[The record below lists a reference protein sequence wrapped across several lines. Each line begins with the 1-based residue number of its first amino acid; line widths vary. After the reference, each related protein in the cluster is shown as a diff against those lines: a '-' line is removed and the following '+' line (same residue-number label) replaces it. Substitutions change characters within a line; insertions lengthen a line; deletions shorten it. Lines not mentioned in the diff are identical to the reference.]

1 MKVYAHFFSGRL
13 VGILM
18 CLYMTYRVR
27 FFVPLKNLS
36 INNADPVSTLNLD
49 VYNKTFGV
57 QYWKKKKNF
66 ANQDDIFFFPILST
80 ILVPTK
86 GEIIIIEFEANIG
99 QFSEIILSTVHKI
112 PYVVYSL
119 EPVDSLFQ
127 LMKNRSISLRKQP
140 NDKHFLYNIG
150 ISDRSGR
157 FPIYTHVPNQ
167 PGAASTLGKGLKSNF
182 KLIGEVP
189 ISTLPEF
196 IKINNIKTPIS
207 FVKIDVEGFEPEVI
221 LGMNLTV
228 NAAIYPL
235 FLFETG
241 GTWLDDRSV
250 LARTHTVKSFVQ
262 MLNNFGYDCFYIG
275 NPYLLPLTGQNW
287 DDSFDN
293 MSRSTN
299 ILAVLRASQ
308 TWKNLYASLTHISLN
323 SYQWL

>member
-1 MKVYAHFFSGRL
+1 MSIHENIKKMKAYAHFVFGLL

-27 FFVPLKNLS
+27 FFVPLKNIS
-36 INNADPVSTLNLD
+36 INNADSVSTLNLD
-49 VYNKTFGV
+49 VYNKTFSV

-66 ANQDDIFFFPILST
+66 GNQDDIFFFPILST
-80 ILVPTK
+80 ILVPTE
-86 GEIIIIEFEANIG
+86 GEIIIIEFGANIG

-119 EPVDSLFQ
+119 EPVESLFQ

-167 PGAASTLGKGLKSNF
+167 PGAASTLGK
-182 KLIGEVP
+182 
-189 ISTLPEF
+189 
-196 IKINNIKTPIS
+196 
-207 FVKIDVEGFEPEVI
+207 DVEGFEPEVI

-250 LARTHTVKSFVQ
+250 LARTYTVKSFVQ

-275 NPYLLPLTGQNW
+275 NPYLLPLTGPNW